1 MSRLSFRAPR
11 ELEACF
17 AAPAPDDDTDEQPVG
32 TGVALETLA
41 GWVDRIPPI
50 ERVALALHCSGLS
63 HRAIGYQ
70 LGMSHPGARKR
81 LRRATE
87 RLRFLA
93 FWVGTHLTQVELH
106 EALQR
111 HLAPATVA
119 VLVTLTRTTSIAGTA
134 RVLGVTRRH
143 VRYRMVTGLDELSRL
158 RTAHQDLEPYHLA
171 LIELRQ
177 HLGILHEGRAQHRY
191 GSIAA

>member
-1 MSRLSFRAPR
+1 VSRLSFRSPR

-17 AAPAPDDDTDEQPVG
+17 AAPEAEPEEEQPAG
-32 TGVALETLA
+32 PGVALETLA

-63 HRAIGYQ
+63 QRDIGEQ
-70 LGMSHPGARKR
+70 LGMRQPCARYR
-81 LRRATE
+81 LRRATQ

-93 FWVGTHLTQVELH
+93 FWVGTHLTQAELH
-106 EALQR
+106 EALAR

-134 RVLGVTRRH
+134 RALGVTRRH
-143 VRYRMVTGLDELSRL
+143 VRYRLAVGLAELAHL

-171 LIELRQ
+171 LAELRQ